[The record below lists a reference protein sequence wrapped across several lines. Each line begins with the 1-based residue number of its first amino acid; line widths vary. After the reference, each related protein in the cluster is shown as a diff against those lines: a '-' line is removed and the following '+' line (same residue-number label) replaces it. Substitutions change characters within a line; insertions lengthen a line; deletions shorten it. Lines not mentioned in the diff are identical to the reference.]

1 MMKKPNCPI
10 IAIEEH
16 YWDPELAKHFTG
28 PEAGRGNET
37 DERLYDL
44 GSLRIKEMDEAGIDI
59 QVLSHGAP
67 STQKLGTDIAA
78 GLTRQVNDRLA
89 KVCAANPQRFAAFAS
104 LPTADP
110 RAAADELER
119 AVTKLGFK
127 GAMLHGMSNGEFLDL
142 KKYWPIYERAEKLD
156 VPIYFHPSL
165 PHPKVTE
172 IYYQDY
178 AKDFPLVV
186 RPAWGYTVE
195 TATQAIRLVLSGVFD
210 AHPKL
215 KIILGHFGETLPFL
229 VWRIDTS
236 LKRPGQKAMSFRDI
250 FCNNFYV
257 TTSGFFS
264 DPALICCML
273 EMGVDH
279 ILFAVDWPFVM
290 NPPAVEWMKN
300 VSISE
305 LRQSQNIERQRK
317 ATFEDVVSRQDG
329 VDNSRRQR
337 VVVSSACCR
346 ASRDD
351 VRACRRHSA
360 RGKAKSG
367 RARSRIRAPPQAGEP
382 RKRLVSRQS
391 FPWVSAWCRR
401 RNSRN
406 RSQWLRGGNDR
417 D

>member
-1 MMKKPNCPI
+1 MMKKPNCLI

-37 DERLYDL
+37 DERLFDL
-44 GSLRIKEMDEAGIDI
+44 GSLRLKEMDEAGIDI

-67 STQKLGTDIAA
+67 STQKLGADIAA
-78 GLTRQVNDRLA
+78 DLTRQVNDRLA
-89 KVCAANPQRFAAFAS
+89 KLCAANPKRFAAFAS

-110 RAAADELER
+110 KAAADELER
-119 AVTKLGFK
+119 TVTKLGFK

-142 KKYWPIYERAEKLD
+142 KKFWPIYERAEKLD

-210 AHPKL
+210 AHPNL
-215 KIILGHFGETLPFL
+215 KVILGHFGETLPFL
-229 VWRIDTS
+229 VWRIDSS

-250 FCNNFYV
+250 FCKNFYV

-273 EMGVDH
+273 EMGIDH

-290 NPPAVEWMKN
+290 NPPAVKWMES
-300 VSISE
+300 VSISDSDNVKI
-305 LRQSQNIERQRK
+305 LSATAQRLL
-317 ATFEDVVSRQDG
+317 
-329 VDNSRRQR
+329 
-337 VVVSSACCR
+337 
-346 ASRDD
+346 
-351 VRACRRHSA
+351 HM
-360 RGKAKSG
+360 
-367 RARSRIRAPPQAGEP
+367 
-382 RKRLVSRQS
+382 
-391 FPWVSAWCRR
+391 
-401 RNSRN
+401 
-406 RSQWLRGGNDR
+406 
-417 D
+417 